1 MNLDFPIFS
10 KALSAG
16 KRSFNFRY
24 RLLTLEMTLGK
35 SIIYLIKGHFGKIP
49 ISDIHYWTNKIGR
62 VGRWGGGGVQNL
74 QINNSEIVFL

>member
-1 MNLDFPIFS
+1 MREKGVLI
-10 KALSAG
+10 LV
-16 KRSFNFRY
+16 NFRY

-62 VGRWGGGGVQNL
+62 VGGVQNL

>member
-10 KALSAG
+10 RALSAG
-16 KRSFNFRY
+16 KKEFNFRY

-62 VGRWGGGGVQNL
+62 VGGVQNL